1 MKIIGLIGG
10 MSWESSLE
18 YYRIMNETV
27 KEILGGLHSAKSIMF
42 SYDFKEIEA
51 LQRQGKWKEL
61 TQSMTDIAKK
71 LEESGAKLIVICTN
85 TMHKVADEMQKNLSI
100 PIIHI
105 ADTTAEKIIEGRL
118 QQVGLIGTKF
128 TMEEDFYK
136 DRLKKKHNL
145 EVIVPDANERQ
156 VVHDII
162 YHELVVGELK
172 ERSKKDLLEIIQ
184 QLKNK
189 GAEGIILGCTELPLL
204 IKQEDID
211 IPLFDTTTIHARSA
225 VKYALDL

>member
-211 IPLFDTTTIHARSA
+211 IPLFDTTTIHARSV